1 MVSYQSG
8 FSDLIEKYVFYQE
21 SSGSWSEV
29 RARSLRYFDRFCA
42 ECFPGRALCQEM
54 VDAWCGKRDTES
66 KSSCITRTGVIR
78 SFIKYLRK
86 RGMTDVLPVP
96 VPKAE
101 KRTRVPHAFTKEEL
115 QKFFRECDSIIP
127 YKPSPKFLLPKMT
140 CPVFFRLLYS
150 SGIRTTEARKL
161 KRSEVDLAHGIL
173 DIRET
178 KGYAQHYVALHA
190 SMTDLLRQY
199 DQEVE
204 KIYPGRTYFFENAM
218 GNGYSRQWV
227 VYIFRKLWEKA
238 NGKDNRPV
246 AYGLRHHYAVEN
258 INRWE
263 EDAFEFSEKLLSL
276 SKSMGHSEINATL
289 YYYSIVPGM
298 SDILREKT
306 ETGFNEIIPEVPDE
320 KE

>member
-8 FSDLIEKYVFYQE
+8 FADLIEKYVFYQE

-29 RARSLRYFDRFCA
+29 RARNLRYFDRFCA
-42 ECFPGRALCQEM
+42 ERFPGRALCQEM
-54 VDAWCGKRDTES
+54 VDAWCQKRDTET

-78 SFIKYLRK
+78 SFISYLQK
-86 RGMTDVLPVP
+86 RRMTDVLPMP

-101 KRTRVPHAFTKEEL
+101 KRTRVPHAFTREEL
-115 QKFFRECDSIIP
+115 QNFFHECDSIVP

-161 KRSEVDLAHGIL
+161 KRSEVDLVHGVLNIH
-173 DIRET
+173 ET
-178 KGYAQHYVALHA
+178 KGYAQHYVALHD
-190 SMTDLLRQY
+190 SMTDLLKQY
-199 DQEVE
+199 DREVE

-227 VYIFRKLWEKA
+227 VYILRKLWEKA
-238 NGKDNRPV
+238 NGKNNRPV
-246 AYGLRHHYAVEN
+246 AYELRHHYAVEN

-263 EDAFEFSEKLLSL
+263 EDAFGFSEKLLYL